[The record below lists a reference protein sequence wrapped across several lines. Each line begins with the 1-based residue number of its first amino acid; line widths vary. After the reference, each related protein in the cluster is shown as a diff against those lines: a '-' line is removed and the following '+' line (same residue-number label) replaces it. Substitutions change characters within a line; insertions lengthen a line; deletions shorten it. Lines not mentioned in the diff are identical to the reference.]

1 MDLLWLIVEW
11 IIILTLFGAWT
22 WYCLVRG
29 GETVRSYSI
38 RWVLTI
44 GLIVLLLT
52 VIAPMARGERGK
64 IMAILGVLLLAADS
78 MLIAAIWR
86 SVLGEVLGGAL
97 ASIMDGGNR
106 QADKKPLIA
115 QAEGLRH
122 KGKYKEALQSARNAL
137 TTKPEDFDALMFI
150 ASIQAEDLDRLDSA
164 VLTVEDALRNKRIE
178 RGQIVYALNTL
189 ADWQLKALQPDA
201 AREYLRRIIKLLPG
215 TDAAQRAEQR
225 IIRTKDRAAMVAD
238 AQTRTIE
245 MPEFERELGLK
256 GKKSNVKRKGSDP
269 AEIIAEL
276 ESQLEKHPNDW
287 TAREELAGFYA
298 NEKQDARRAIA
309 ELEVLVTGAKAPR
322 QDIVRWLHL
331 IADWHSRLLKDTDS
345 ARAALDRIIERYP
358 DTVLAERA
366 EQAKAYLR
374 ESR

>member
-1 MDLLWLIVEW
+1 
-11 IIILTLFGAWT
+11 
-22 WYCLVRG
+22 
-29 GETVRSYSI
+29 
-38 RWVLTI
+38 
-44 GLIVLLLT
+44 
-52 VIAPMARGERGK
+52 
-64 IMAILGVLLLAADS
+64 
-78 MLIAAIWR
+78 
-86 SVLGEVLGGAL
+86 
-97 ASIMDGGNR
+97 
-106 QADKKPLIA
+106 
-115 QAEGLRH
+115 
-122 KGKYKEALQSARNAL
+122 
-137 TTKPEDFDALMFI
+137 
-150 ASIQAEDLDRLDSA
+150 
-164 VLTVEDALRNKRIE
+164 
-178 RGQIVYALNTL
+178 
-189 ADWQLKALQPDA
+189 
-201 AREYLRRIIKLLPG
+201 
-215 TDAAQRAEQR
+215 
-225 IIRTKDRAAMVAD
+225 MVAD